1 MPGAPQPATPLLWI
15 GTQDMRRLVRP
26 FPAKILLGRAR
37 LVVTRRRENG
47 DAAARVAPTG
57 RSANRAARGAGD
69 RDVNLVQDL
78 VGATLVRQGR
88 DNGAA
93 LGVDDHRRRR
103 RVAAEQDLVLRAD
116 CHSLRP
122 GALVERDVE
131 G

>member
-47 DAAARVAPTG
+47 NAAARVAPTG

-69 RDVNLVQDL
+69 RDVDLVQDRVGSNRMVAAARDRSRALDASDNAL
-78 VGATLVRQGR
+78 VFLMRP
-88 DNGAA
+88 
-93 LGVDDHRRRR
+93 GVDNP
-103 RVAAEQDLVLRAD
+103 E
-116 CHSLRP
+116 
-122 GALVERDVE
+122 
-131 G
+131 